1 MKREVKQKYKATI
14 FYTIDATHPDIKY
27 LNEEYNENKV
37 FNYSDIYS
45 FPADYAI
52 DYCMSIIKSD
62 LRLVAGGGY
71 NSEHI
76 HNVTFNIEKM
86 EG

>member
-1 MKREVKQKYKATI
+1 MKRETNKKYTATI
-14 FYTIDATHPDIKY
+14 SYTIDAAHPDIKY

-45 FPADYAI
+45 FPADYS
-52 DYCMSIIKSD
+52 DDHCMYIIKTD

-76 HNVTFNIEKM
+76 HNVVFNIAKD
-86 EG
+86 

>member
-1 MKREVKQKYKATI
+1 M
-14 FYTIDATHPDIKY
+14 
-27 LNEEYNENKV
+27 NKV
-37 FNYSDIYS
+37 IEFDKVY
-45 FPADYAI
+45 F
-52 DYCMSIIKSD
+52 
-62 LRLVAGGGY
+62 GY

>member
-1 MKREVKQKYKATI
+1 MNKQKYKSI
-14 FYTIDATHPDIKY
+14 IYYTIDEKHPDIKAIQ
-27 LNEEYNENKV
+27 NYNKNKV
-37 FNYSDIYS
+37 FSFTDVYT
-45 FPADYAI
+45 FPADYNE
-52 DYCMSIIKSD
+52 DYCYSVIKSD

-76 HNVTFNIEKM
+76 HNVTFNIEKV

>member
-1 MKREVKQKYKATI
+1 MTKQKYKATI
-14 FYTIDATHPDIKY
+14 FYTIDAVHPDIKY

-45 FPADYAI
+45 FLADYTI
-52 DYCMSIIKSD
+52 DYCISIIKSD